1 MTHDKTA
8 NHERHDHSTETPA
21 GPCGRFEPRERL
33 MTPEERD
40 EFRWRAMSLR
50 RLTLSPVAL
59 CDFNLL
65 GVGAMTP
72 LPGFMGLAD
81 YRSVLDEMV
90 LADGTTFGLPITLP
104 VPDEEAKT
112 LEEGQE
118 VALCDA
124 AGTVRGSL
132 IVQEVFTR
140 NRALEAMKV
149 FGTTSEEH
157 PAVQLLAESSDTCVG
172 GPIQL
177 VERPADSRFGAL
189 LRTPLEVR
197 AEFRRRGWSTV
208 VGFQTRN
215 PIHRAH
221 EYLTKCALEVVDGL
235 MLHPLVGETKAE
247 DIPADVRMACYQAL
261 FERYYP
267 ADRTLL
273 SVFPAAMRYAGPR
286 EAIFHTRLRSNY
298 GCTHFIVG
306 RDHAGVG
313 KFYGPYDAQNLLRR
327 FTTDQLGLEPLFFD
341 NTFYCQT
348 CEGFASIKTCPH
360 GPDQQHSLS
369 GTRVREMLARAEP
382 LPAHFSR
389 PEVAEILTK
398 HYQSLA

>member
-1 MTHDKTA
+1 MTHDTTA
-8 NHERHDHSTETPA
+8 THEQHQSTTATPA
-21 GPCGRFEPRERL
+21 GPGGRFEPRERV

-40 EFRWRAMSLR
+40 EFRWRAMSMR

-59 CDFNLL
+59 CDLNLL

-72 LPGFMGLAD
+72 LAGFMGHVD
-81 YRSVLDEMV
+81 YRSVLENMV

-104 VPDEEAKT
+104 VPDGDAGSFQ
-112 LEEGQE
+112 EGQE

-124 AGTVRGSL
+124 SGTVRGGL
-132 IVQEVFTR
+132 VVDEVFTR
-140 NRALEAMKV
+140 NRALEAMQT
-149 FGTTSEEH
+149 FGTASEEH
-157 PAVQLLAESSDTCVG
+157 PAVRLLSDSSDTCLAG
-172 GPIQL
+172 KIQL
-177 VERPADSRFGAL
+177 VERPEDPRFGTL

-247 DIPADVRMACYQAL
+247 DIPADVRMDCYRAL
-261 FERYYP
+261 LERYYP

-313 KFYGPYDAQNLLRR
+313 KFYGPYDAQNLLRQ

-360 GPDQQHSLS
+360 GPDQQLSLS

-389 PEVAEILTK
+389 PEVAEILTR
-398 HYQSLA
+398 HYQSLT